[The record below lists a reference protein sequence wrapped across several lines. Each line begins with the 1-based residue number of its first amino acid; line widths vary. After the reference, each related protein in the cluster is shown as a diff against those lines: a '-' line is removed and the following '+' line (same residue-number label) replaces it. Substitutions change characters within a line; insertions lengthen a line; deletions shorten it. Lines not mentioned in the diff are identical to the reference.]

1 VFALDL
7 AAPRKH
13 HQADERNR
21 VEVGQQEED
30 SGTLIKIQTLYSTGI
45 FKHFVPKKHVK

>member
-1 VFALDL
+1 VFALNL
-7 AAPRKH
+7 AASRKH